1 MPLNRNFLVLGVG
14 LVCVTTLICFFPSQ
28 SKQDISTPV
37 AALNASPTITSAVTP
52 TKIPTESNNE
62 MQQIINSGQMSPPP
76 GNTGSMD
83 SAKWPFVR
91 TQRPAETVMPT
102 EGQSQLNIASSA
114 QRVDSPKPVGQ
125 RGATQ
130 SPINSGNSKSDPTPR
145 EPVEFETPPGIGSAL
160 GGN

>member
-1 MPLNRNFLVLGVG
+1 
-14 LVCVTTLICFFPSQ
+14 
-28 SKQDISTPV
+28 
-37 AALNASPTITSAVTP
+37 
-52 TKIPTESNNE
+52 
-62 MQQIINSGQMSPPP
+62 
-76 GNTGSMD
+76 MD